1 MRMSPSHKCVCKHCT
16 TNHEMS
22 KTRNYCFTSYR
33 DQHPNHDQCRYII
46 YQRERCPTTGRE
58 HWQGTIV
65 FQHAI
70 KWNSVGRRLGDP
82 NAHIEPCQDLA
93 ASIRYCSKSDTR
105 VDGPFE
111 FGDKP
116 AVGREKG
123 WWTQKTELE
132 LWKEEPDWMLR
143 HYSGV
148 RAFQSL
154 TTPPPKRKTNT
165 PSPCLHRTTRYR
177 KILDSKTT
185 WGLLYQTFGGV
196 VGWIS
201 GGEGRHIRRLL
212 RY

>member
-1 MRMSPSHKCVCKHCT
+1 MSPSHKCVCKHCT

-154 TTPPPKRKTNT
+154 TTPPPKERPT
-165 PSPCLHRTTRYR
+165 PQVHVYIGPPGTGKSWTARQLGDYYIKPSGVWWDGYR
-177 KILDSKTT
+177 
-185 WGLLYQTFGGV
+185 
-196 VGWIS
+196 